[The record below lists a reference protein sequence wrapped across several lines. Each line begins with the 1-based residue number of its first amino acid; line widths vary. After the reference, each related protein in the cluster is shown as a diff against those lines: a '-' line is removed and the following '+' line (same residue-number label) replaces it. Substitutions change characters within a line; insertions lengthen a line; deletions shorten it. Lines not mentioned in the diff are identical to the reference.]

1 MYKRQ
6 LREHPDVASLFDG
19 GAIIRRAGLHV
30 GVAVA
35 IDDGLI
41 VPVVKNAGKL
51 ALVELSG
58 RLKDLA
64 DRARSNRL
72 TPDEYT
78 GGVLTISNLGMLGID
93 EFKAIVNP
101 GESAILA
108 SGTIKDAAVVV
119 DGEIVVRPVLKLTGT
134 FDHRTVDGA
143 EGARYLSRVKEL
155 LLDPE
160 QLV

>member
-1 MYKRQ
+1 M
-6 LREHPDVASLFDG
+6 
-19 GAIIRRAGLHV
+19 
-30 GVAVA
+30 
-35 IDDGLI
+35 
-41 VPVVKNAGKL
+41 VPVVRNADKL
-51 ALVELSG
+51 ALVELSAKV
-58 RLKDLA
+58 KDLA
-64 DRARSNRL
+64 GRARSNKL

-78 GGVLTISNLGMLGID
+78 GGVLTISNLGTLGID

-108 SGTIKDAAVVV
+108 SGTIKDTPVAL
-119 DGEIVVRPVLKLTGT
+119 DGEVVVRPILKLTGT

-155 LLDPE
+155 LLDPA